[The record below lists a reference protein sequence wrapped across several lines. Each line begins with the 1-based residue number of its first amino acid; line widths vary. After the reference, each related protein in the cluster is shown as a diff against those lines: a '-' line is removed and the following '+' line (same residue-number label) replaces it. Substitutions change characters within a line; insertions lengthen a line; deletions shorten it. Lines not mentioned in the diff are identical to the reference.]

1 MILPSLRRVHLFA
14 LAGLVLSGAAQAALH
29 DRGGGLVYDDVLNV
43 TWLGD
48 ANYAQTSGYDADGQM
63 TWSEATT
70 WAANLVYHD
79 SVRNVDFSD
88 WRLPTVVDT
97 GSAGCDSAY
106 SGTDCGYNVQ
116 TVSGST
122 VYSELAH
129 MYYNNLG
136 FKSYFSPTGAWP
148 VADSGISGNGTWGS
162 ERDNLGPNGA
172 IDNLQSYEYW
182 SGTAYAPNPAT
193 NAWYFSDFGLQD
205 WNGQGAQYS
214 AWAVR
219 DGDVAA
225 AVPEPESYAMFLAGL
240 GLVGG
245 VARRRQVVRAS

>member
-1 MILPSLRRVHLFA
+1 MATKMKTLGWL
-14 LAGLVLSGAAQAALH
+14 LAGLLASSAAQAALH
-29 DRGGGLVYDDVLNV
+29 DRGGGLVYDDALNL

-48 ANYAQTSGYDADGQM
+48 ANYARTSGYDADGRM
-63 TWSEATT
+63 DWAAANT
-70 WAANLVYHD
+70 WAANLSFYD
-79 SVRNVDFSD
+79 SVRNMTYTD

-97 GSAGCDSAY
+97 GSAGCNWSVV
-106 SGTDCGYNVQ
+106 GTDCGYNVQ

-136 FKSYFSPTGAWP
+136 FKGYYSPTGAYQ
-148 VADSGISGNGTWGS
+148 ADFGIFVGV
-162 ERDNLGPNGA
+162 ERDDLGPNGA
-172 IDNLQSYEYW
+172 IDNLQSSVYW
-182 SGTAYAPNPAT
+182 SGTVYAPLYAPDPASD
-193 NAWYFSDFGLQD
+193 AWSFYTSYGLQKYF
-205 WNGQGAQYS
+205 GQGDQFY

-225 AVPEPESYAMFLAGL
+225 VPEPESYAMLLAGL

-245 VARRRQVVRAS
+245 VARRRQAVRAS